1 MVLLF
6 FDMDIDNIYLM
17 DCCMFLQSLSDES
30 IDLAIIDPPY
40 NMDKAEWDSFDNF
53 EGYLAFMY
61 QWIDQLLPKLKTTA
75 SIYLFNTPYNNS
87 FILQYLAAKGLLF
100 KNWITWYKKD
110 GFSASNKR
118 YVNNQESILFFTVSK
133 QYIFNSDAVRLPYLS
148 TDRMKYAAQ
157 NGILKNG
164 KRWFPNENGK
174 LCTDVWE
181 ISSERHKTKVNGKTQ
196 KMPHPTPKPAE
207 LIERIIKASSQPNDL
222 ILDLFSGLGTTAM
235 ACRALNRH
243 FIGCENNA
251 AYHEI
256 IQARLNHVVAKPN

>member
-1 MVLLF
+1 MNINTIYQDDCRLF
-6 FDMDIDNIYLM
+6 LPCLND
-17 DCCMFLQSLSDES
+17 SS
-30 IDLAIIDPPY
+30 IDLAIADPPY
-40 NMDKAEWDSFDNF
+40 NMHKASWDIFSSFDN
-53 EGYLAFMY
+53 YLAFM
-61 QWIDQLLPKLKTTA
+61 QEWIDLLIPKLRPTA
-75 SIYLFNTPYNNS
+75 SIYLFNTPYNNA
-87 FILQYLAAKGLLF
+87 FVLAYLVKKGLLF

-133 QYIFNSDAVRLPYLS
+133 QCVFNPDAVRLPYLS
-148 TDRMKYAAQ
+148 DRAKV
-157 NGILKNG
+157 GVIKNG

-181 ISSERHKTKVNGKTQ
+181 ISSERHKNKVNGKTT

-222 ILDLFSGLGTTAM
+222 VLDLFSGLGTTAM

-251 AYHEI
+251 AYYEI
-256 IQARLNHVVAKPN
+256 IQDRLQAIR